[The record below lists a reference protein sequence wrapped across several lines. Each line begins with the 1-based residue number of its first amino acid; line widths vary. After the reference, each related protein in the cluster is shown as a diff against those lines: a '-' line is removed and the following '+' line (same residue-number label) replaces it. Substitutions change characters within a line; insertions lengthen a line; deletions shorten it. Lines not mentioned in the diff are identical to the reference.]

1 MDEKTLRRE
10 QRQLRRAQRNA
21 ALEPRRR
28 IKNITLTSLFEN
40 SDIKSKIL
48 CKAIE
53 NNSKVLNKKKLREIE
68 NDLTKIQFFDN
79 LSSID
84 NEDKK
89 VLLKARFGI

>member
-10 QRQLRRAQRNA
+10 QRHLRRAQRNA
-21 ALEPRRR
+21 ALEPRRT

-53 NNSKVLNKKKLREIE
+53 NNSKVLNKKK
-68 NDLTKIQFFDN
+68 T
-79 LSSID
+79 
-84 NEDKK
+84 
-89 VLLKARFGI
+89 